1 MSNWNGTAY
10 HLTSQDVESAFRTI
24 LSSDLMQSR
33 TDQLARLVLETTV
46 EVADRLSIN
55 AGAKRYSDEEI
66 KAQIPKDPEQAK
78 HFIPKKY
85 QVIVFQGML
94 DWCSA
99 MGVVTAVLDRTGST
113 RRARGML
120 KWMAKAVTMG
130 CAGSDLL
137 LRMWDRFHLDEDSV
151 QEEVARMYAK
161 TILLEVIAHECGH
174 VCLGHAPRRGE
185 DPHMSI
191 SRNDERQADSWAAA
205 VMQSCCLGAQGAIG
219 AVMSMIG
226 LMWAHKVSEEDLR
239 FSSHPM
245 HMERLSMFIQDFD
258 AMFTVTHI
266 KKKQLLE
273 LVP

>member
-10 HLTSQDVESAFRTI
+10 HLTAKDVESAFRTI
-24 LSSDLMQSR
+24 LTSDLMQTR
-33 TDQLARLVLETTV
+33 TDQLARLSLQTSV
-46 EVADRLSIN
+46 EVHDNLSIN
-55 AGAKRYSDEEI
+55 AGASRYSDEKI
-66 KAQIPKDPEQAK
+66 KAQIPQDPEKAK
-78 HFIPKKY
+78 NFIPKCY
-85 QVIVFQGML
+85 QVVVYQGML

-120 KWMAKAVTMG
+120 KWMSKAATMG
-130 CAGSDLL
+130 CVGSDLL

-174 VCLGHAPRRGE
+174 VCLGHAPRQGQ

-219 AVMSMIG
+219 AVMSLIG
-226 LMWAHKVSEEDLR
+226 IMWAHAISEEELR

-245 HMERLSMFIQDFD
+245 HLERLSMFIQDFD